1 MIITEQHSYQDGD
14 TQLTGYLA
22 YDDSFAAQRPAVIIA
37 PEAPG
42 IGDHVKMRASMFAKA
57 GFIALVADIYGDGKF
72 FSDMGDMMAQVGKT
86 RSDLQAW
93 RQRTGAALE
102 ALKAHPLTD
111 NDRLCAVGYCFGG
124 TGVLEL
130 ARSGAT
136 LRGTVCFHGELT
148 PSTHAPQGIASKI
161 LVLTGAEDPFV
172 PAQQRHA
179 FEDEMQGAG
188 AQWEMIVYGGIK
200 HGFTNPEADLA
211 GMPGMAYDGTVDRRS
226 WQSMMNWLGYVL
238 A

>member
-14 TQLTGYLA
+14 TQLKGYLA
-22 YDDSFAAQRPAVIIA
+22 YDDSFATQRPAVIIA

-42 IGDHVKMRASMFAKA
+42 IGDHVRMRASMFAKA
-57 GFIALVADIYGDGKF
+57 GFIALVADLYGDGRHF
-72 FSDMGDMMAQVGKT
+72 ADMGEMMAQVEKT
-86 RSDLQAW
+86 RSNLQAW
-93 RQRTGAALE
+93 RQRTGAALV

-111 NDRLCAVGYCFGG
+111 KDRLCAVGYCFGG
-124 TGVLEL
+124 SGVLEL
-130 ARSGAT
+130 ARSGAP

-148 PSTHAPQGIASKI
+148 PSIHDPKGIGGKI
-161 LVLTGAEDPFV
+161 LVLTGASDPFI
-172 PAQQRHA
+172 PLQQRTD
-179 FEDEMQGAG
+179 FEAEMQAAG
-188 AQWEMIVYGGIK
+188 AQWEMIVYGGAK

-211 GMPGMAYDGTVDRRS
+211 GMPGMAYDTAADRRS